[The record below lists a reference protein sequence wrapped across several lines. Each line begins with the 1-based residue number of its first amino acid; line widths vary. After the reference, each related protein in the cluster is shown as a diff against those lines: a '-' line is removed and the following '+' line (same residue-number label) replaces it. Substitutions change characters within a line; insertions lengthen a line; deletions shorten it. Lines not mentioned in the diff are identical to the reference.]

1 MQGLQIENVIS
12 IGSMKL
18 EVNYNFCL
26 FILSNITIG
35 EKGEEEGWE
44 QVNSEV
50 LSTLQPAKK
59 PVSNSKVPEASKMV
73 WRNSHFIKTIL
84 SACT

>member
-35 EKGEEEGWE
+35 EKGEEEG
-44 QVNSEV
+44 
-50 LSTLQPAKK
+50 
-59 PVSNSKVPEASKMV
+59 
-73 WRNSHFIKTIL
+73 
-84 SACT
+84 